1 LQIKTTSVSKKS
13 AAMNMLEI
21 TTYVLLAAL
30 LAGCHEST
38 AVKSIE
44 SKGYFGKLSGIKA
57 EYIYQ
62 DSILE
67 AKSKTEANSVDDLV
81 KIQSKRNLLK
91 EKSKANFASEASKLN
106 LPITISFLDSSGRD
120 NYVIKN
126 VKISKAEWDGITF
139 ITYIEL
145 KDSIVKL
152 IAEKETELIVPAL
165 LLDEYNNVIKFGKY
179 DTWLL
184 MRSTGEI
191 KAGSTSHVAGSLPV
205 SPNIVNIKKILFKST
220 YDYNQSKGWN

>member
-1 LQIKTTSVSKKS
+1 
-13 AAMNMLEI
+13 MNMLKI
-21 TTYVLLAAL
+21 TTYILLAAL

-62 DSILE
+62 DSILA

-81 KIQSKRNLLK
+81 KIQSKRNMLK
-91 EKSKANFASEASKLN
+91 VNSKANFASEVSKLN
-106 LPITISFLDSSGRD
+106 LPVTIPFLDSSGKES
-120 NYVIKN
+120 YVIKN

-139 ITYIEL
+139 MTDIEL

-152 IAEKETELIVPAL
+152 IAEEETELIVPAL
-165 LLDEYNNVIKFGKY
+165 LLDENNNIIKFGKY

-191 KAGSTSHVAGSLPV
+191 KAGTVSHVAGSLPA

-220 YDYNQSKGWN
+220 SNYIQSKGWN

>member
-1 LQIKTTSVSKKS
+1 
-13 AAMNMLEI
+13 MNMLEI

-30 LAGCHEST
+30 LNGCHEST

-44 SKGYFGKLSGIKA
+44 SKSCFGKLSVIKA

-62 DSILE
+62 DSVLV

-81 KIQSKRNLLK
+81 KIQSKRNMLK
-91 EKSKANFASEASKLN
+91 VKSKASFASEVSKLN
-106 LPITISFLDSSGRD
+106 LPVSIPFLDSSGRD
-120 NYVIKN
+120 SYVIKN

-139 ITYIEL
+139 MTDIEL

-152 IAEKETELIVPAL
+152 IAEEEAELIVPAL
-165 LLDEYNNVIKFGKY
+165 LLDENNNVIQFGKY

-191 KAGSTSHVAGSLPV
+191 KAGSTSYVAGSLPA
-205 SPNIVNIKKILFKST
+205 SPNIANIKKILFKST
-220 YDYNQSKGWN
+220 GDYKKSKGWY